1 MRWLLW
7 ESIPSHIKE
16 GALGSEGAPEEN
28 LGYQQPSEEQEG
40 RHRSE
45 EEEGEIEVEEVAG
58 LTELLAHIDE
68 DGDVT
73 YGYTNRGATENR
85 GGPEMIDIKV
95 VELSPLG
102 CPISTGDIWT
112 CSRKEL
118 MGITRWKGSIRGPAC
133 TSYPHPKL
141 HTLEGIVKN
150 KPLQDITINDITKCL
165 KEGPT

>member
-1 MRWLLW
+1 MIW
-7 ESIPSHIKE
+7 ESIPIHIRE
-16 GALGSEGAPEEN
+16 GALGSEGT
-28 LGYQQPSEEQEG
+28 SEEHPSRQQRAEEREVG
-40 RHRSE
+40 RRDDDE
-45 EEEGEIEVEEVAG
+45 EEAIEAEEVAG

-73 YGYTNRGATENR
+73 YGYTNRGATEDR

-102 CPISTGDIWT
+102 YPISTGDIWT

-133 TSYPHPKL
+133 TNYPHPKL
-141 HTLEGIVKN
+141 HTLTGIVKD
-150 KPLQDITINDITKCL
+150 KPIQDITINDITKF
-165 KEGPT
+165 